1 MTIEMRYDSFDYER
15 ICVIEAMSAVFYSA
29 IYQKK
34 FDIFD
39 FTHKILSTDL
49 FDRFPYD
56 LSLFSQSPLY
66 VIECLETD
74 EFPATMTPIKKYNY
88 KSDDEKR
95 YISNVSEWVGYML
108 ASWIMIDKISGK
120 DILEK
125 YDIDSVINSYERLH
139 CMSISAAIFE
149 IKSDFLKTKETDSLS
164 KNDISK
170 EME

>member
-1 MTIEMRYDSFDYER
+1 MTIEMKYDSFDYER

-66 VIECLETD
+66 VIECLEMD
-74 EFPATMTPIKKYNY
+74 ELPPTMFPIKKHNY
-88 KSDDEKR
+88 KNDAEKR
-95 YISNVSEWVGYML
+95 YISKVSEWVGYML

-125 YDIDSVINSYERLH
+125 YDIDGIINSYERLH

-149 IKSDFLKTKETDSLS
+149 IKSDFLKIKTNSLN
-164 KNDISK
+164 KNNISK
-170 EME
+170 EMG